1 MSALRR
7 TEAGAFSVRDA
18 VSITEVQRLRDEG
31 KIEERLLPADSLF
44 SREIACTATEPQAK
58 RIRCGSN
65 YPTGLQ
71 DGVYRVYDQNG
82 AFLMLGRAEAGVM
95 KTIKNFF
102 EV

>member
-18 VSITEVQRLRDEG
+18 VTIAEVQRLRDAGEIEG
-31 KIEERLLPADSLF
+31 RLLPADTLF
-44 SREIACTATEPQAK
+44 SREMACTATEKQAK
-58 RIRCGSN
+58 RIRCGSE
-65 YPTGLQ
+65 YSTELP

-95 KTIKNFF
+95 KTLKNFF